1 MDVFLV
7 LIEEHLKNP
16 TTPILSARPGA

>member
-1 MDVFLV
+1 VFLV